1 MVVTKLGYVYSIQ
14 DSINNNAV
22 KGELTDYEDGYP
34 MVTLSMYNQDNATL
48 VHSHYSRDQ
57 FSNEFGFSVAATD
70 PSNVSAY
77 ACALLQLS
85 QNAISSLDDNN
96 ENNENNEEQ

>member
-48 VHSHYSRDQ
+48 VHSHYSRD
-57 FSNEFGFSVAATD
+57 
-70 PSNVSAY
+70 
-77 ACALLQLS
+77 
-85 QNAISSLDDNN
+85 
-96 ENNENNEEQ
+96 